1 MRLKNETNSE
11 VNSGKFLEEKFRK
24 CGHLWKCCAS
34 KLQRNTLFG
43 HMVNITGLPKGACI
57 ATRSS

>member
-1 MRLKNETNSE
+1 MMRDKSMRLKNETNSE

-34 KLQRNTLFG
+34 KLQ
-43 HMVNITGLPKGACI
+43 
-57 ATRSS
+57 